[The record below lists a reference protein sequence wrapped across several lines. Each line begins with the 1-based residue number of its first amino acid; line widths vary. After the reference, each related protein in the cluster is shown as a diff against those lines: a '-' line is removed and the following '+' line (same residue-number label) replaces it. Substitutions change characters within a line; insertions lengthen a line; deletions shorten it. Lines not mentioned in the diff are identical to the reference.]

1 MMFTLHPMNETHV
14 DEVYAIEQESFSQPW
29 SRKSLLDETR
39 RKNAFCFVVLD
50 NAGHVAG
57 YTGMWHIVNEGHI
70 NNIAVAESHRR
81 QGVGALLISALIVTA
96 NLHKMIGLTLEVRVG
111 NRAAMALYHKF
122 GFVVEGYR
130 KNYYQHP
137 NEDAVIMW
145 KHL

>member
-1 MMFTLHPMNETHV
+1 MFTLHPMNETHV

-39 RKNAFCFVVLD
+39 RKNAFCFVALD